1 MTVYMGLDLSFA
13 KTGYAIVEVIDGV
26 VSILDKGL
34 IKTDPKQ
41 TEHERI
47 HYTTTSIEF
56 LAMQYRPEVIVKEGS
71 VVGRTS
77 TAMPVLK
84 THGAYEQK
92 MCWRYELHDFHNAS
106 IKKWA
111 RDMLGVKGNDKSIVG
126 QAVVKRFGEV
136 NGLYTARGKYNDD
149 IGDAIACITAW
160 LEREGIVDKL
170 KEEIE

>member
-1 MTVYMGLDLSFA
+1 MTIYMGLDLSFA
-13 KTGYAIVEVIDGV
+13 KTGYAIVQVTDRDIKV
-26 VSILDKGL
+26 LDSGL

-71 VVGRTS
+71 VVGRSS

-84 THGAYEQK
+84 THGAYEQR
-92 MCWRYELHDFHNAS
+92 MCWRYDLHDFHNAS

-111 RDMLGVKGNDKSIVG
+111 RDMLNVKGSDKAIVG
-126 QAVVKRFGEV
+126 QAVTKRFGTI
-136 NGLYTARGKYNDD
+136 NGLYTERGKYNDD

-160 LEREGIVDKL
+160 LERQDIIDKF
-170 KEEIE
+170 KEDAE